1 MQKTLKRL
9 KKVKCFDFI
18 KSKVKKKGQMLFQN
32 LYGCW
37 KTGFASHTKC
47 TTEATQVFT
56 SFM

>member
-1 MQKTLKRL
+1 MRL

-18 KSKVKKKGQMLFQN
+18 KSKKKKKKKVKCFFRIYMDVGKADFS
-32 LYGCW
+32 
-37 KTGFASHTKC
+37 SHTKC